1 METAVDIISL
11 VLFIVVILLAFF
23 RKVNVGVVAVTFGVI
38 MVRIFGLTDKD
49 LIGGFSTSMFTTLV
63 GITLLFAAIT
73 QTGALDLL
81 ARKIIALAGNK
92 MWVLPIMVY
101 IAGFVIA
108 GVGPGAVPALAIIP
122 ALAAIIAVEVG
133 FNPLMLVLIGEQ
145 GLMAGRMT
153 PITPEAAIITGAAA
167 EANIA
172 NVMPTILVC
181 QTLVTIVSS
190 LVFWFIFKGHKVKQP
205 LNPIERGTLEKFNA
219 KQIISLLSIVL
230 MLVLLIFVKVNIG
243 VAAFAVAGLLFL
255 FGVAD
260 DGKALKSLPWGTIV
274 MVLAVGSLLNI
285 VNKMGGIDL
294 MSNALAKIM
303 TKGTATPFMGIS
315 AALLSLV
322 SSALGVVYPTMM
334 SMCADIAAQVG
345 GVNPVALMAAVGA
358 GGSLSGISPLSTG
371 GALAMAALATALP
384 NRTKEDENKTFVQ
397 LFIYAGLAILILIVL
412 CSTIYVPLANLL
424 HGA

>member
-1 METAVDIISL
+1 METAFDIISL

-255 FGVAD
+255 F
-260 DGKALKSLPWGTIV
+260 
-274 MVLAVGSLLNI
+274 
-285 VNKMGGIDL
+285 
-294 MSNALAKIM
+294 
-303 TKGTATPFMGIS
+303 
-315 AALLSLV
+315 
-322 SSALGVVYPTMM
+322 
-334 SMCADIAAQVG
+334 
-345 GVNPVALMAAVGA
+345 
-358 GGSLSGISPLSTG
+358 
-371 GALAMAALATALP
+371 ALP
-384 NRTKEDENKTFVQ
+384 TTARRSSP
-397 LFIYAGLAILILIVL
+397 
-412 CSTIYVPLANLL
+412 CP
-424 HGA
+424 GAPS

>member
-1 METAVDIISL
+1 METAFDIISL

-108 GVGPGAVPALAIIP
+108 
-122 ALAAIIAVEVG
+122 
-133 FNPLMLVLIGEQ
+133 GEQ

-334 SMCADIAAQVG
+334 PMCADIAAQVG

>member
-1 METAVDIISL
+1 METAFDIISL

-205 LNPIERGTLEKFNA
+205 LNPIERA
-219 KQIISLLSIVL
+219 KQIISLLSILL

-322 SSALGVVYPTMM
+322 SSARTSLPR
-334 SMCADIAAQVG
+334 SAA
-345 GVNPVALMAAVGA
+345 
-358 GGSLSGISPLSTG
+358 
-371 GALAMAALATALP
+371 
-384 NRTKEDENKTFVQ
+384 
-397 LFIYAGLAILILIVL
+397 
-412 CSTIYVPLANLL
+412 
-424 HGA
+424 

>member
-1 METAVDIISL
+1 METAFDIISL

-219 KQIISLLSIVL
+219 KQIISLLSILL

-315 AALLSLV
+315 AAL
-322 SSALGVVYPTMM
+322 GVVYPTMM
-334 SMCADIAAQVG
+334 PMCADIAAQVG

>member
-1 METAVDIISL
+1 METAFDIISL

-219 KQIISLLSIVL
+219 KQIISLLSILL

-303 TKGTATPFMGIS
+303 TKGTAEPCQLRAWRGVPDDDADVRGHRCPGRRREPGRTDGGCRRRRLSVRHLPAVHRRRAGYGGACDCAS
-315 AALLSLV
+315 QPHQGGREQDVRAAVHLRRPCDPDPDRALLDHLRP
-322 SSALGVVYPTMM
+322 AGKP
-334 SMCADIAAQVG
+334 AAW
-345 GVNPVALMAAVGA
+345 
-358 GGSLSGISPLSTG
+358 
-371 GALAMAALATALP
+371 
-384 NRTKEDENKTFVQ
+384 R
-397 LFIYAGLAILILIVL
+397 LIPGNV
-412 CSTIYVPLANLL
+412 
-424 HGA
+424 

>member
-1 METAVDIISL
+1 METAFDIISL

-108 GVGPGAVPALAIIP
+108 GVGPGAVP

-334 SMCADIAAQVG
+334 PMCADIAAQVG